1 MRGVRR
7 GADVR
12 TSAEAAGQVNRRTY
26 LAVVIG
32 VALGAATAACLAPS
46 AEEQT
51 KSASKPGT
59 APRTAWGDPDLRG
72 VWTGSSITPL
82 ERPEEFAGREFL
94 TEAEAAAIEERAAR
108 DRVDRPPKPGDP
120 GTYNQI
126 WFDPASRVVPTRR
139 TSLIVDP
146 PDGRLPFTEEGRRH
160 QIRSSA
166 RYGVGPRDSWV
177 DLDTGERCL
186 TDGMPLPYWT
196 GYNNNYQ
203 LFQSRDYVVILAEM
217 FRDRRI
223 IPLDGRSHGSVPQW
237 LGDSRG
243 RWEGDTLVVETT
255 GVRRQGALLV
265 GVRLEGI
272 ASHVA
277 PDGTLHACRR
287 GNDRLPVHDGRPGDV
302 YAAVDGGISADD
314 ESGVTRCDGGAAVPV
329 RLPRGELRSPERP
342 GWSPGE
348 GRRRRKRRAEGIEV
362 MHARLIGTIACALLA
377 ATALPGCQAR
387 PAASTEAGRE
397 EGLRLARPTASRI
410 CGGCGPTRPLLL
422 WNDRVSLEGKN
433 FSPSRKRPHSKKRR
447 PRLKI
452 VIVGTRTA
460 RAGRD
465 RMDGPISTV
474 HTTNSG
480 GTSDRTSWERGG
492 PRSSWIRRMGKSLP

>member
-1 MRGVRR
+1 M
-7 GADVR
+7 
-12 TSAEAAGQVNRRTY
+12 NRRTY
-26 LAVVIG
+26 LAALIG
-32 VALGAATAACLAPS
+32 VSLGAATAAGLVPS

-82 ERPEEFAGREFL
+82 ERPEQFAGREFL
-94 TEAEAAAIEERAAR
+94 TDAEAAAIEERAAR

-126 WFDPASRVVPTRR
+126 WFDPASTVVPTRR

-146 PDGRLPFTEEGRRH
+146 PDGRLPFTEEGRHH
-160 QIRSSA
+160 QVRSSA

-223 IPLDGRSHGSVPQW
+223 IPLDGRSHGRIPQW

-255 GVRRQGALLV
+255 GFADKAHYWW
-265 GVRLEGI
+265 
-272 ASHVA
+272 ASA
-277 PDGTLHACRR
+277 WRASRPTLRVTERFTRVDAETI
-287 GNDRLPVHDGRPGDV
+287 DYQFTMEDPVMFTRAWT
-302 YAAVDGGISADD
+302 AAFPLTTNQASR
-314 ESGVTRCDGGAAVPV
+314 GVTVGQLYEYACHEGNYALPNTLAGARAKDGAAEK
-329 RLPRGELRSPERP
+329 GAQK
-342 GWSPGE
+342 G
-348 GRRRRKRRAEGIEV
+348 
-362 MHARLIGTIACALLA
+362 
-377 ATALPGCQAR
+377 
-387 PAASTEAGRE
+387 
-397 EGLRLARPTASRI
+397 
-410 CGGCGPTRPLLL
+410 
-422 WNDRVSLEGKN
+422 
-433 FSPSRKRPHSKKRR
+433 SK
-447 PRLKI
+447 
-452 VIVGTRTA
+452 
-460 RAGRD
+460 
-465 RMDGPISTV
+465 
-474 HTTNSG
+474 
-480 GTSDRTSWERGG
+480 
-492 PRSSWIRRMGKSLP
+492 

>member
-1 MRGVRR
+1 V
-7 GADVR
+7 
-12 TSAEAAGQVNRRTY
+12 SRRTY

-32 VALGAATAACLAPS
+32 VTLGAATAGCLAPR

-51 KSASKPGT
+51 KPASKPGT

-82 ERPEEFAGREFL
+82 ERPQEFAGREFL
-94 TEAEAAAIEERAAR
+94 TEAEAAAVEERAAR

-146 PDGRLPFTEEGRRH
+146 PDGRLPFTAEGRSH
-160 QIRSSA
+160 QVRSTA

-223 IPLDGRSHGSVPQW
+223 IALDGRPHGNVPQW
-237 LGDSRG
+237 LGDARG

-255 GVRRQGALLV
+255 RFADKAHYWWVSAWRASRPTL
-265 GVRLEGI
+265 RLTERFTRVDAETI
-272 ASHVA
+272 DYQFTVDDPVMFTRPWTAAFPLTTNQAS
-277 PDGTLHACRR
+277 R
-287 GNDRLPVHDGRPGDV
+287 
-302 YAAVDGGISADD
+302 
-314 ESGVTRCDGGAAVPV
+314 GVTVGQLYEYACH
-329 RLPRGELRSPERP
+329 
-342 GWSPGE
+342 E
-348 GRRRRKRRAEGIEV
+348 GNY
-362 MHARLIGTIACALLA
+362 
-377 ATALPGCQAR
+377 ALPNVL
-387 PAASTEAGRE
+387 AG
-397 EGLRLARPTASRI
+397 
-410 CGGCGPTRPLLL
+410 
-422 WNDRVSLEGKN
+422 
-433 FSPSRKRPHSKKRR
+433 
-447 PRLKI
+447 
-452 VIVGTRTA
+452 A
-460 RAGRD
+460 RAAKENAAEKGAQK
-465 RMDGPISTV
+465 GS
-474 HTTNSG
+474 
-480 GTSDRTSWERGG
+480 
-492 PRSSWIRRMGKSLP
+492 K

>member
-1 MRGVRR
+1 MNKRK
-7 GADVR
+7 
-12 TSAEAAGQVNRRTY
+12 Y

-32 VALGAATAACLAPS
+32 AALGAGTVACLAPR
-46 AEEQT
+46 AEQT
-51 KSASKPGT
+51 TSASKART

-82 ERPEEFAGREFL
+82 ERPEQFAGREFL

-126 WFDPASRVVPTRR
+126 WFDPASTVVPTRR

-160 QIRSSA
+160 QTRSSA

-223 IPLDGRSHGSVPQW
+223 IPLDGRSHGRIPQW

-255 GVRRQGALLV
+255 GFADKAQYWW
-265 GVRLEGI
+265 
-272 ASHVA
+272 ASA
-277 PDGTLHACRR
+277 WRASRPTLRVTERFTRVDAETI
-287 GNDRLPVHDGRPGDV
+287 DYQFTMEDPAMFTRPWT
-302 YAAVDGGISADD
+302 AAFPLTTNQASR
-314 ESGVTRCDGGAAVPV
+314 GVTVGQLYEYACHEGNYALPNVLAGARAKDGAAEK
-329 RLPRGELRSPERP
+329 GAQK
-342 GWSPGE
+342 G
-348 GRRRRKRRAEGIEV
+348 
-362 MHARLIGTIACALLA
+362 
-377 ATALPGCQAR
+377 
-387 PAASTEAGRE
+387 
-397 EGLRLARPTASRI
+397 
-410 CGGCGPTRPLLL
+410 
-422 WNDRVSLEGKN
+422 
-433 FSPSRKRPHSKKRR
+433 SK
-447 PRLKI
+447 
-452 VIVGTRTA
+452 
-460 RAGRD
+460 
-465 RMDGPISTV
+465 
-474 HTTNSG
+474 
-480 GTSDRTSWERGG
+480 
-492 PRSSWIRRMGKSLP
+492 

>member
-1 MRGVRR
+1 
-7 GADVR
+7 
-12 TSAEAAGQVNRRTY
+12 VNKRKY

-32 VALGAATAACLAPS
+32 AALGAGTVACLAPR
-46 AEEQT
+46 AEQT
-51 KSASKPGT
+51 TSASKART

-82 ERPEEFAGREFL
+82 ERPEQFAGREFL

-126 WFDPASRVVPTRR
+126 WFDPASTVVPTRR

-160 QIRSSA
+160 QTRSSA

-223 IPLDGRSHGSVPQW
+223 IPLDGRSHGRIPQW
-237 LGDSRG
+237 LGDARG

-255 GVRRQGALLV
+255 GFADKAHYWW
-265 GVRLEGI
+265 
-272 ASHVA
+272 ASA
-277 PDGTLHACRR
+277 WRASRPTLRVTERFTRVDAETI
-287 GNDRLPVHDGRPGDV
+287 DYQFTMEDPAMFTRPWT
-302 YAAVDGGISADD
+302 AAFPLTTNQASR
-314 ESGVTRCDGGAAVPV
+314 GVTVGQLYEYACHEGNYALPNVLAGARAKDGAAEK
-329 RLPRGELRSPERP
+329 GAQK
-342 GWSPGE
+342 G
-348 GRRRRKRRAEGIEV
+348 
-362 MHARLIGTIACALLA
+362 
-377 ATALPGCQAR
+377 
-387 PAASTEAGRE
+387 
-397 EGLRLARPTASRI
+397 
-410 CGGCGPTRPLLL
+410 
-422 WNDRVSLEGKN
+422 
-433 FSPSRKRPHSKKRR
+433 SK
-447 PRLKI
+447 
-452 VIVGTRTA
+452 
-460 RAGRD
+460 
-465 RMDGPISTV
+465 
-474 HTTNSG
+474 
-480 GTSDRTSWERGG
+480 
-492 PRSSWIRRMGKSLP
+492 